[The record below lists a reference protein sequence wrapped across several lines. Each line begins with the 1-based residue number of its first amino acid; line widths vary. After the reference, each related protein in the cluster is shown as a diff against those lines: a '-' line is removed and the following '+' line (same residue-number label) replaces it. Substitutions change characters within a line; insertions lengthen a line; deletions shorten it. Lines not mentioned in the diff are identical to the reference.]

1 MTHDSQPDKNLC
13 ATTEISPMIHAEK
26 VLNHV
31 LDHVFDAVIMSLTD
45 GRIASF
51 NRAATRIFGYT
62 HADVMGQNVT
72 LLMPEPHCT
81 HHDQHIRHFLD
92 WGENIP
98 SSRTRELVGKR
109 KNGEV
114 FPITLVL
121 IPVEQNPGDW
131 VFIAIV
137 RDLTKDDAILRNL
150 RSTAYSDPLTGLPN
164 RLLLMDRLS
173 QAIRSLNRE
182 SPGIAL
188 LFVDLDHFKPIN
200 DNFGHHV
207 GDLVLRETSAR
218 LQSCVRESDTIASLG
233 GDEFIV
239 LLMGVENPLSALGI
253 GEKIRETLNAP
264 FRLESISPL
273 MLSASIGMTFC
284 QTHAIDAENLIRQ
297 ADFAM
302 YRAKAQGRNT
312 VVSYTTA
319 QDLR

>member
-1 MTHDSQPDKNLC
+1 MTHGNPTDKNPQ
-13 ATTEISPMIHAEK
+13 TNKSSSPMIHAEK
-26 VLNHV
+26 VLDHV
-31 LDHVFDAVIMSLTD
+31 LDHLFDSVIMASTD
-45 GRIASF
+45 GLITSF
-51 NRAATRIFGYT
+51 NRAATLTFGYT
-62 HADVMGQNVT
+62 RAEALGQNVT

-92 WGENIP
+92 WGGIIP
-98 SSRTRELVGKR
+98 SSQNRELVGKR

-121 IPVEQNPGDW
+121 TSVEQSPGDW
-131 VFIAIV
+131 IFIAIV
-137 RDLTKDDAILRNL
+137 RDLTQVDAALQNL
-150 RSTAYSDPLTGLPN
+150 RFTAYSDPLTGLPN

-207 GDLVLRETSAR
+207 GDLVLRETATR
-218 LQSCVRESDTIASLG
+218 LQSCVRESDTIARLG

-253 GEKIRETLNAP
+253 GEKIRETLNDP
-264 FRLESISPL
+264 FILESVSPL
-273 MLSASIGMTFC
+273 TLSASIGMTFC

>member
-13 ATTEISPMIHAEK
+13 ANTEVSPTIHAEK
-26 VLNHV
+26 VLGHV
-31 LDHVFDAVIMSLTD
+31 LDHVSDAVIMASTD
-45 GRIASF
+45 GRITAF

-98 SSRTRELVGKR
+98 SSRSRELVGKR
-109 KNGEV
+109 KNGEI

-121 IPVEQNPGDW
+121 TSVEQNPGDW

-137 RDLTKDDAILRNL
+137 RDLTQDDATLRNL

-218 LQSCVRESDTIASLG
+218 LQSCVRESDTIARLG

-253 GEKIRETLNAP
+253 GEKIREALNDP
-264 FRLESISPL
+264 FRLKSFSPL
-273 MLSASIGMTFC
+273 TLSASIGMTFC
-284 QTHAIDAENLIRQ
+284 QTHAIDAESLIRQ

-312 VVSYTTA
+312 VVSYTKA